1 MPSPEAPIII
11 KRYAGRRL
19 YNTATATYVTLDDL
33 AGMVRMGED
42 FVVHDPAAGTDVTR
56 SILKLI
62 TSPITEH

>member
-1 MPSPEAPIII
+1 MPSTEAPIII

-19 YNTATATYVTLDDL
+19 YNTATATYVTLDEL
-33 AGMVRMGED
+33 AGMVRMGEH
-42 FVVHDPAAGTDVTR
+42 FVVHDPATGTDVTR

>member
-11 KRYAGRRL
+11 KRYANRRL
-19 YNTATATYVTLDDL
+19 YNTGTATYVTLEDL
-33 AGMVRMGED
+33 GGMVRVGD
-42 FVVHDPAAGTDVTR
+42 NFAVHDAATGIDVTR

>member
-1 MPSPEAPIII
+1 MPSPEVPIII

-33 AGMVRMGED
+33 AGMVRMGEH
-42 FVVHDPAAGTDVTR
+42 FVVHDPAAGTDVTG
-56 SILKLI
+56 SILKQI

>member
-42 FVVHDPAAGTDVTR
+42 FVVHDPGTGTDVTK

>member
-42 FVVHDPAAGTDVTR
+42 FVVHDPATGTDVTR

-62 TSPITEH
+62 SSPITEH

>member
-42 FVVHDPAAGTDVTR
+42 FVVHDPATGTDVTKP
-56 SILKLI
+56 ILKLI